1 MTPVMEGKGRE
12 AGLKLSSKRLFAFLL
27 LLHFWPR
34 VLLVAVL
41 LSIALFFF
49 TIRYIGVSSMSSN
62 CLFITHMDSL
72 QEEDCTSI

>member
-27 LLHFWPR
+27 LLRFGLEFCW
-34 VLLVAVL
+34 L
-41 LSIALFFF
+41 LSCFQLPCFF

-72 QEEDCTSI
+72 QEKDCTSI